1 MLKHSFK
8 SLIATGMIAALLVT
22 SGCTLADRLER
33 YIDGTPR
40 AVPDELLTVWEV
52 WEVLSQDYAS
62 RDQIDQSELSRGAI
76 QGMLDAL
83 GDTDP
88 DFLTPNRYRLD
99 DPDLGAVWQVW
110 DIIVQEYGGVDRLD
124 TELLS
129 QAAVEGML
137 SALGNRYMS
146 YLTPAAYSLQTDDY
160 SLAFEGI
167 GAHVNI
173 IEGRL
178 TIISSIPD
186 TPAEQAGLSAGDVIL
201 EVDDESIEGL
211 GLAEAVLKVRGPKG
225 TPVQLLVLHPEQE
238 QPEIVT
244 VVRGL
249 IEQPSVLWEALPEG
263 TAYLWIRSFV
273 QETGDELE
281 EALREI
287 TTQEIQGMILD
298 LRRNLGGLLDATVDS
313 ASQFLDKGLILYQ
326 VDGHGNRT
334 DSSVH
339 GDGIALE
346 IPMVVL
352 IDGATASGA
361 EVLAGALRDHQ
372 RATLIGSQSFGKG
385 SVNILRRLSNGSAI
399 DLTFALWY
407 TPNGELIEGAGLT
420 PDVVVPMDIRI
431 PLGSTFDVQLFMA
444 RDLLQ
449 SQIAVPAS

>member
-1 MLKHSFK
+1 MLKFSFK
-8 SLIATGMIAALLVT
+8 LLLATGMVAALLVA
-22 SGCTLADRLER
+22 SGCTLADRLEQ
-33 YIDGTPR
+33 YIDDTPR
-40 AVPDELLTVWEV
+40 AVPDELSTVWEV
-52 WEVLSQDYAS
+52 WTVLSQDYAN
-62 RDQIDQSELSRGAI
+62 REQIDQSELSKGAI
-76 QGMLDAL
+76 DGMLEAL
-83 GDTDP
+83 GDTSP
-88 DFLTPNRYRLD
+88 DYLTQEQYQLD
-99 DPDLGAVWQVW
+99 APDMGAVWQVW

-173 IEGRL
+173 IDGRL
-178 TIISSIPD
+178 TIISPIPD
-186 TPAEQAGLSAGDVIL
+186 TPAERAGLSTGDVIL
-201 EVDDESIEGL
+201 EVDGESIEGL
-211 GLAEAVLKVRGPKG
+211 SLEEAVLKVRGHKG
-225 TPVQLLVLHPEQE
+225 THVQLLVLHQEQE

-249 IEQPSVLWEALPEG
+249 IEQPSVVWQALPEG

-273 QETGDELE
+273 QETDEELAD
-281 EALREI
+281 ALREVI
-287 TTQEIQGMILD
+287 TQETQGLILD
-298 LRRNLGGLLDATVDS
+298 LRRNLGGLLETTVDA
-313 ASQFLDKGLILYQ
+313 ASQFLDEGLVLYQ
-326 VDGHGNRT
+326 VDGHGKRT
-334 DSSVH
+334 DSPVR

-346 IPMVVL
+346 IPVVVL

-385 SVNILRRLSNGSAI
+385 SVNILRRLSDGSAI

-407 TPNGELIEGAGLT
+407 TPNGNLIEGEGLK
-420 PDVVVPMDIRI
+420 PDIVVPMDIRI
-431 PLGSTFDVQLFMA
+431 PLGSAFDVQLFMA
-444 RDLLQ
+444 RELLQ
-449 SQIAVPAS
+449 DQIAVPAS